1 MFPVKSPDK
10 NSPPEPAPEPAPKP
24 RPKPAVFR
32 TLKTTKAKIKRK
44 VSPVKLREEFLNE
57 IANEEK
63 TISDE
68 LFKTYFGYHNASFL
82 KKYLFKDNNAKNE
95 VNDSS
100 TNLRNAVNK
109 EEIPKVE
116 NLDKVIK
123 IIKRILDFNNQQK
136 GNVER

>member
-10 NSPPEPAPEPAPKP
+10 NSPPEPAPKP
-24 RPKPAVFR
+24 RPKPEVFR

-44 VSPVKLREEFLNE
+44 ISPVKLREEFLNE

-63 TISDE
+63 TSDE

-82 KKYLFKDNNAKNE
+82 EKYLFKDNKAENE

>member
-1 MFPVKSPDK
+1 M
-10 NSPPEPAPEPAPKP
+10 
-24 RPKPAVFR
+24 
-32 TLKTTKAKIKRK
+32 
-44 VSPVKLREEFLNE
+44 KLREEFLNE

-63 TISDE
+63 TNDE

-82 KKYLFKDNNAKNE
+82 EKYLFKDNKAENE

-136 GNVER
+136 GKGLKILTPNQMLQRLPMTLA

>member
-1 MFPVKSPDK
+1 M
-10 NSPPEPAPEPAPKP
+10 
-24 RPKPAVFR
+24 
-32 TLKTTKAKIKRK
+32 
-44 VSPVKLREEFLNE
+44 REEFLNE

-68 LFKTYFGYHNASFL
+68 LFKTYFGYPNASFWE
-82 KKYLFKDNNAKNE
+82 KYLFKGNKAEKE
-95 VNDSS
+95 VKDSL

-136 GNVER
+136 GKWLKIFTSNQMLQRLTMILA